1 MMFLLSRWVVQ
12 LYNSSKSKSACVH
25 FPRSLLV
32 QKASIQKLLI
42 DNLLF
47 VPLSETQWQ
56 PFKRSARYIKKIIHG
71 CLWIWN
77 FSPRVQ
83 LEEKFHIYARSC
95 IVLYFLRVTISAVK
109 TLETQISLARTAW
122 RSEKKTLPK
131 ARAWEHSMKY
141 FVYIL
146 YILKNL
152 KIKRSQCQCLVKN
165 CYPL

>member
-1 MMFLLSRWVVQ
+1 MFLLPRWVVQ
-12 LYNSSKSKSACVH
+12 LYNSSKSKLVRVH

-32 QKASIQKLLI
+32 QKASTQKLLI

-56 PFKRSARYIKKIIHG
+56 PFNRTARYIKKVIHG

-95 IVLYFLRVTISAVK
+95 IILYFLRVTISAVK
-109 TLETQISLARTAW
+109 TLETQISLARTA
-122 RSEKKTLPK
+122 RCLEKKKHFQRLELENI
-131 ARAWEHSMKY
+131 RWN
-141 FVYIL
+141 IL
-146 YILKNL
+146 CIFC
-152 KIKRSQCQCLVKN
+152 IF
-165 CYPL
+165 

>member
-1 MMFLLSRWVVQ
+1 MFLLPRWVVQ
-12 LYNSSKSKSACVH
+12 LYNSSKSKLVRVH

-32 QKASIQKLLI
+32 QKASTQKLLI

-56 PFKRSARYIKKIIHG
+56 PFNRTARYIKKVIHG

-95 IVLYFLRVTISAVK
+95 IILYFLRVTISAVK
-109 TLETQISLARTAW
+109 TLETQISLARTA
-122 RSEKKTLPK
+122 RCLEKKNTSKGSSL
-131 ARAWEHSMKY
+131 RTFDEIFCVY
-141 FVYIL
+141 FVYS
-146 YILKNL
+146 K
-152 KIKRSQCQCLVKN
+152 KISK
-165 CYPL
+165 